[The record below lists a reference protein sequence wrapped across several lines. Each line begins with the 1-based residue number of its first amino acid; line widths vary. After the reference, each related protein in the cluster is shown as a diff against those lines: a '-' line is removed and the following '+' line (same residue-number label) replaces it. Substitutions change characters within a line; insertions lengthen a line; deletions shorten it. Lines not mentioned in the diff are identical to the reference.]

1 MVSLFSKTVAVAAL
15 IGGSV
20 AKDVACAVGGVQQ
33 SIVDLDTGSCSFNIP
48 ASQPAIWEYSS
59 PEDYTAEFY
68 FAPVVPAGFFNGL
81 GASPSSRSSRSKTLP
96 QTVPELC
103 ARDSQ
108 PFLLLTKEM
117 RKATWLR
124 T

>member
-1 MVSLFSKTVAVAAL
+1 M
-15 IGGSV
+15 

-68 FAPVVPAGFFNGL
+68 FAVVDTVRYFTDITGAGRSIVIPARFLYGL
-81 GASPSSRSSRSKTLP
+81 GDFPLFPIFSQQNSP
-96 QTVPELC
+96 
-103 ARDSQ
+103 
-108 PFLLLTKEM
+108 
-117 RKATWLR
+117 
-124 T
+124 